1 MGAFRSCLHWKTDCS
16 SQVIRPLTL
25 GGTWRSFR
33 TARVGQSLWRF
44 GSDGR
49 SSFPERPFFFR
60 GGLLRHPVALYSSS
74 VRWFLSC
81 LLILLPG
88 LLLGAEALLPQVQ
101 RELRG
106 RRLYFGEIDGRAS
119 AETVKAIEKL
129 QEAKGFE
136 KTGHLDHQTLH
147 ALGFSGS
154 AGAPSEEVQRLGA
167 CCDTVLRYLQ
177 ARQTGEWSKVRDFY
191 APSVNFL
198 YDGVLDRAAIER
210 LHAAEDKRWPS
221 RQFTLLNRIASL
233 LPEGRAQVTV
243 RVRTDAAIERP
254 AMQART
260 EDLIFRLKQT
270 DGRWEITA
278 LKLLE

>member
-1 MGAFRSCLHWKTDCS
+1 
-16 SQVIRPLTL
+16 
-25 GGTWRSFR
+25 
-33 TARVGQSLWRF
+33 
-44 GSDGR
+44 
-49 SSFPERPFFFR
+49 
-60 GGLLRHPVALYSSS
+60 
-74 VRWFLSC
+74 VRWFLRC
-81 LLILLPG
+81 FLILLPG
-88 LLLGAEALLPQVQ
+88 LLLGAEELLPQVQ

-119 AETVKAIEKL
+119 AETVKAIEKF

-136 KTGHLDHQTLH
+136 KTGHLDYPTLR
-147 ALGFSGS
+147 ALGFSGN

-177 ARQTGEWSKVRDFY
+177 ARQTGEWSKVREFY
-191 APSVNFL
+191 AAQVNFL
-198 YDGVLDRAAIER
+198 YDGLLDRAAIER
-210 LHAAEDKRWPS
+210 VQAAEDRRWPY

-233 LPEGRAQVTV
+233 LPEGQAQVTA
-243 RVRTDAAIERP
+243 RVRTEVAIERT

-260 EDLIFRLKQT
+260 EDLVFRLKRT